1 MIASEQGTHA
11 PGADPSPSTENA
23 YIYIPTSKYFAIK
36 RRGFFVIH
44 TVRKGEIYLPDKKE
58 DEQKVKAPVK
68 KPRVRKGEDPNKPKR
83 KGNWPQYNV
92 LDKPENIEK
101 AKAMMAAGDSQ
112 YKIAAEFGIT
122 QQAVSLWKLRLTD
135 EEKEEL
141 KRLSDVYNQ
150 QFAAKGMEFVAKAT
164 DALFTQLDKKM
175 QSDEPIKDIREVSQ
189 AIKHVYEA
197 SALAS
202 GRTTNNTMVMNTIDP
217 ELSELLKIS
226 LRRGMAKDVTDVPY
240 TIDGDRK

>member
-1 MIASEQGTHA
+1 MSE
-11 PGADPSPSTENA
+11 
-23 YIYIPTSKYFAIK
+23 
-36 RRGFFVIH
+36 
-44 TVRKGEIYLPDKKE
+44 RKEDKKG
-58 DEQKVKAPVK
+58 VKAPVK
-68 KPRVRKGEDPNKPKR
+68 KPGVRKVDAQNKPKR
-83 KGNWPQYNV
+83 KGNWPESNV
-92 LDKPENIEK
+92 LDKPENRAK
-101 AKAMMAAGDSQ
+101 AKAMMASGETQ
-112 YKIAAEFGIT
+112 HKIAAELGIT
-122 QQAVSLWKLRLTD
+122 QQAVSHWKLHLSD

-150 QFAAKGMEFVAKAT
+150 QFAAKGMAFVAKAT

-226 LRRGMAKDVTDVPY
+226 LRRSMAKDVTDVPY
-240 TIDGDRK
+240 TIDGDMK